1 MNRSKHSQEM
11 RDNFCQRVA
20 EEMRRAPTE
29 SELAMASLLL
39 DMGVSYQD
47 QVVVKM
53 TPRNEI
59 ADFIV
64 ELPYATLAIEVDG
77 KNHKK
82 GPDSRRDKRMKF
94 QKGIET
100 VRIKN
105 EDILNHRETVR
116 ERLKLAFGWTE

>member
-1 MNRSKHSQEM
+1 MNRSKHSQET
-11 RDNFCQRVA
+11 RDEFCQRVA

-77 KNHKK
+77 QNHKK

-116 ERLKLAFGWTE
+116 ERLKLAFGWAG